1 MSEQTI
7 PAAFAEPRG
16 MRTFMIIWLGELIS
30 VIGSGLTY
38 FALGVWVF
46 EQTRQATPFALA
58 MLSASLPRVLLAPLA
73 GVVADRWN
81 RRWVMIVADC
91 GAALTTLSA
100 FFLFATGNLQVWHI
114 YPIALLGS
122 IFNTFQE
129 PAYTASV
136 TMLVAKKGLGRASGM
151 VQMSEAL
158 SLLVGPVLAG
168 LIYVTLGFQT
178 IFLIDFLTFLFAVGA
193 LLFVRIPQ
201 PERTSDG
208 SEGAGSLLSEASYGW
223 RYLWAR
229 PGLFG
234 MLLYFALVNFLM
246 NLSAVLTAP
255 LVLSFAKAD
264 SLGVVQSVFGLAML
278 IGSIVMSVWGGPK
291 RRMLTIYICALL
303 VGVAL
308 IIIGLRPSVALI
320 AVGFFIFLFNIPIA
334 SGSSRAIWQSKI
346 APDVQGR
353 VFASR
358 NMISGSMMPLAFLLA
373 GPLADKIFNPLM
385 LPGGALANTVIGHV
399 IGVGPGR
406 GVSLIFS
413 ASGVLLLIVTAAA
426 YLYPRMRNVEDELP
440 DVMVEAQEEE
450 SPAIPHSQP
459 EPAAA

>member
-1 MSEQTI
+1 MSDQTNS
-7 PAAFAEPRG
+7 AETHG
-16 MRTFMIIWLGELIS
+16 MRTFMMIWLGELIS

-46 EQTRQATPFALA
+46 EQTHQATPFALS
-58 MLSASLPRVLLAPLA
+58 MLAASLPRVLLAPIA
-73 GVVADRWN
+73 GALVDRWN
-81 RRWVMIVADC
+81 RRLVMIAADC

-100 FFLFATGNLQVWHI
+100 FVLFATGSLHVWHI
-114 YPIALLGS
+114 YPIAALGS
-122 IFNTFQE
+122 LFNTFQE

-136 TMLVAKKGLGRASGM
+136 TMLVAKKDLGHASGM
-151 VQMSEAL
+151 VQMGEAI

-168 LIYVTLGFQT
+168 LIYVALGFQT
-178 IFLIDFLTFLFAVGA
+178 IFLIDFATFLFAVGA

-201 PERTSDG
+201 PQRTSEG
-208 SEGAGSLLSEASYGW
+208 SEGTGSLFKEATYGW

-246 NLSAVLTAP
+246 NLAAVLTAP

-264 SLGVVQSVFGLAML
+264 SLGMVQSVFGAAML

-291 RRMLTIYICALL
+291 RRMLTIYACAVLIGL
-303 VGVAL
+303 SM
-308 IIIGLRPSVALI
+308 IIIGLRPSVVLI

-334 SGSSRAIWQSKI
+334 SGSSRVIWQSKI

-353 VFASR
+353 VFATRS
-358 NMISGSMMPLAFLLA
+358 MISGSMTPLAFLLA
-373 GPLADKIFNPLM
+373 GPLADQIFNPMM
-385 LPGGALANTVIGHV
+385 LPGGALANTVIGQV
-399 IGVGPGR
+399 IGVGLGR
-406 GVSLIFS
+406 GVGLIFS

-440 DVMVEAQEEE
+440 DVIIEAQEEE
-450 SPAIPHSQP
+450 MAPTPQSQP
-459 EPAAA
+459 KPATA